1 MDMRVLGFLGLFLMA
16 AVSFADDEVKLKNG
30 DRVTG
35 KVLSLAG
42 GKLVIE
48 TGYAGK
54 LSIDWAQVVSVKT
67 DAPIKVKLATGDLME
82 GKLSAGAEGRLK
94 IDTPGP
100 AAPVE
105 VDLVKVTHFN
115 EPPTQ
120 WHGKINIAAKG
131 TDGNTLTKSF
141 LIAAE
146 GSRET
151 ESDLLLLRA
160 IFRYGAQ
167 SGVLSER
174 DTYGIFKYQY
184 KFTPSFYGFLSEELL
199 SDTFKD
205 LSLESITAAGVG
217 FDIIKEKG
225 CDLSAEAG
233 VAYFDNN
240 FRIAADEAH
249 VGARVAIKGRVS
261 LPLGFE
267 FKDLFVLYP
276 NFKYGPNFQ
285 MRNEATLG
293 TELGGGWNLLAGV
306 ITEFNNRP
314 SPGLFK
320 TDDTYFIGVGY
331 TF

>member
-1 MDMRVLGFLGLFLMA
+1 MRVAWVAGLFLMA
-16 AVSFADDEVKLKNG
+16 AISFADDEVKLKNG

-35 KVLSLAG
+35 KVTSLAG

-54 LSIDWAQVVSVKT
+54 VSIDWAQVVSVKT
-67 DAPIKVKLATGDLME
+67 DAPIKVKIATGELLE
-82 GKLSAGAEGRLK
+82 GKVSAGAEGRLK
-94 IDTPGP
+94 IETAGP

-105 VDLVKVTHFN
+105 VELAKITHFN

-120 WHGKINIAAKG
+120 WHGNINIAAKG

-141 LIAAE
+141 LISAE
-146 GSRET
+146 GTRET

-174 DTYGIFKYQY
+174 STYGIFKYQY
-184 KFTPSFYGFLSEELL
+184 KFSPRFYGYASEELI

-205 LSLESITAAGVG
+205 ISMESITSVGAG
-217 FDIIKEKG
+217 FDILKEPG
-225 CDLSAEAG
+225 CDLSAELG

-249 VGARVAIKGRVS
+249 VGARMALKGRVS

-267 FKDLFVLYP
+267 FKDLFILYP

-293 TELGGGWNLLAGV
+293 TALGGGWNLLGGV

-314 SPGLFK
+314 SPGLHK
-320 TDDTYFIGVGY
+320 TDDTYFLGLGY